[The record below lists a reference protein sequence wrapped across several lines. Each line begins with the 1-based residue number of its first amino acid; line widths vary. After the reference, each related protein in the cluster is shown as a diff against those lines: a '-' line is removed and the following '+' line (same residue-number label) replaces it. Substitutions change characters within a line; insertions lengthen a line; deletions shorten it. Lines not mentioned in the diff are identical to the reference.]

1 MLVTPTR
8 DGTRPGYYGPDEG
21 HENDPGHG
29 SNATTSSNNN
39 QGAVTSDAGW
49 ENVQSPES
57 FNPTGWQTA
66 DNTKYITHGGE
77 TWQGK
82 TTKEVK
88 QAIKERQK
96 TQPKKEINWQNIKET
111 INPFSRKKYFNWATS
126 IPGSKKRITNYRN
139 KYAEYLESLG
149 INPSPE
155 LLDTDNLYSFFDK
168 QAFEKNLKPTQYGM
182 DAPMSYGDFIAERFG
197 APGVKYSGNVGNLE
211 KYVKTRDDDGK
222 PLTYGYK
229 EKTGGDGGG
238 QQPSYDPAYLA
249 WLKSQQDGTGVVEE
263 EVVEE
268 GGGGTGSG
276 ILYPYKDYGTANYP
290 TSSTF
295 QSYLAR
301 GGRVP
306 AAFGG
311 IMDTGTGRR
320 AYGLGSIFKSITKPF
335 KGIAKA
341 AGKVLKSPV
350 GLAALGYFAPA
361 AFGKGVGFSG
371 WNELIPKQGMMAK
384 LFRKP
389 TLDAT
394 GKIIKGA
401 DYGDISGLKA
411 FTTLSPL
418 LAFTD
423 LAKASKQESLGM
435 TKRGGKLVDPLTG
448 QESIPGG
455 MRQTLNDALAD
466 AWDEGEQAYD
476 AAKMSTIKQAYPFLG
491 QYPTFQVARDG
502 GRIGFKYGK
511 EVEKSDVGN
520 MEGLLSNITQEQVDA
535 DPDKYAQLLIGLR
548 KPDRVTGKHGSQR
561 AWFNQPGGGSI
572 SVPWGWSYEGAGKDY
587 FQFLN
592 FKDGGRIPAQ
602 EGGLMDLGGMEKDY
616 RNEGG
621 FVALGGEERAD
632 DVPARLSR
640 NEFVFTADAVRNA
653 GGGDIDKGAEIMENV
668 MKNLEQGGKISEETQ
683 GNTGAQEMFSVSERI
698 GEVL

>member
-1 MLVTPTR
+1 LGLDEDGLSYTVDQLTPDQLEKVYASYMPAR
-8 DGTRPGYYGPDEG
+8 MSGEIDAYG
-21 HENDPGHG
+21 N
-29 SNATTSSNNN
+29 
-39 QGAVTSDAGW
+39 
-49 ENVQSPES
+49 
-57 FNPTGWQTA
+57 
-66 DNTKYITHGGE
+66 
-77 TWQGK
+77 
-82 TTKEVK
+82 
-88 QAIKERQK
+88 
-96 TQPKKEINWQNIKET
+96 T
-111 INPFSRKKYFNWATS
+111 IN
-126 IPGSKKRITNYRN
+126 
-139 KYAEYLESLG
+139 L
-149 INPSPE
+149 
-155 LLDTDNLYSFFDK
+155 
-168 QAFEKNLKPTQYGM
+168 
-182 DAPMSYGDFIAERFG
+182 
-197 APGVKYSGNVGNLE
+197 
-211 KYVKTRDDDGK
+211 
-222 PLTYGYK
+222 
-229 EKTGGDGGG
+229 GGDGGG
-238 QQPSYDPAYLA
+238 GQQQQMNNADYEA
-249 WLKSQQDGTGVVEE
+249 WLLSQQGGGNVVEDVATDWRTDPWNVDQTVIYDE
-263 EVVEE
+263 Y
-268 GGGGTGSG
+268 GA
-276 ILYPYKDYGTANYP
+276 KD
-290 TSSTF
+290 
-295 QSYLAR
+295 
-301 GGRVP
+301 GGRIP

-616 RNEGG
+616 RNNGG
-621 FVALGGEERAD
+621 FVPIGGEEKAD

-668 MKNLEQGGKISEETQ
+668 MKNLEQGGQISEETQ
-683 GNTGAQEMFSVSERI
+683 GNEGARNMFATAQRLE
-698 GEVL
+698 GVL